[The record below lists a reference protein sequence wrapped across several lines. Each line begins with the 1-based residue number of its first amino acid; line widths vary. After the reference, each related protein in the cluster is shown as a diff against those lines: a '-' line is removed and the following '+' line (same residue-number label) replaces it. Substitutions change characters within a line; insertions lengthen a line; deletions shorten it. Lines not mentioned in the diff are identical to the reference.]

1 MRLLR
6 TLPLIASL
14 VAGSA
19 VASTITVDYITPFT
33 ASSGLSAL
41 SLQVGEVVTVPTAYL
56 HLDSFSLV
64 ASDQNNASLEG
75 QVQIWDGSNVGATL
89 YTSSPLGATGSGP
102 SSVPGYDI
110 FTFTPDTPIAVTPGS
125 QIYISLIPATSTVPS
140 GNVGYF
146 SGNPYSGG
154 YVVFNV
160 GTGIR
165 TDFNPTDMAFAAT
178 FDNTPDAPEPSTM
191 AMFAGAALMLVLV
204 KRKFAGVG
212 AV

>member
-1 MRLLR
+1 MNSMRLLR

-75 QVQIWDGSNVGATL
+75 QVQIWDGSNVGAT
-89 YTSSPLGATGSGP
+89 YRTP
-102 SSVPGYDI
+102 SLSRGLPKFESD
-110 FTFTPDTPIAVTPGS
+110 
-125 QIYISLIPATSTVPS
+125 LL
-140 GNVGYF
+140 VG
-146 SGNPYSGG
+146 
-154 YVVFNV
+154 
-160 GTGIR
+160 R
-165 TDFNPTDMAFAAT
+165 TLV
-178 FDNTPDAPEPSTM
+178 
-191 AMFAGAALMLVLV
+191 ALMYWLP
-204 KRKFAGVG
+204 
-212 AV
+212 